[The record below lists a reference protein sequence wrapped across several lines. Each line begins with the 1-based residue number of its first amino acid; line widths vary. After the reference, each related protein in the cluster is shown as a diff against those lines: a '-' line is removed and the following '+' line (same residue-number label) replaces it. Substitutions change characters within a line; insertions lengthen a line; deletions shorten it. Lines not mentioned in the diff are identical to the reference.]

1 MLLLIQ
7 KDKGKEIR
15 MMIDLQCTLF
25 STTGKYKPMSTI
37 VKVES
42 VAYYKAHKTEV
53 QTRAIQ
59 KICIQRKTEPWCLKR
74 DGFTRMKVRVY
85 DKEKIEAEN
94 AERYERIKKERG
106 WA

>member
-1 MLLLIQ
+1 
-7 KDKGKEIR
+7 
-15 MMIDLQCTLF
+15 MIDLQCTLF

-42 VAYYKAHKTEV
+42 VAYYNAHKSEI

-59 KICIQRKTEPWCLKR
+59 KICAQRNTEWWCLKR

-85 DKEKIEAEN
+85 DKEKIDAEN
-94 AERYERIKKERG
+94 AARYERIKKERG

>member
-1 MLLLIQ
+1 
-7 KDKGKEIR
+7 
-15 MMIDLQCTLF
+15 MIDLQCTLF

-59 KICIQRKTEPWCLKR
+59 KICAQRKTELWCLKR

>member
-1 MLLLIQ
+1 
-7 KDKGKEIR
+7 
-15 MMIDLQCTLF
+15 MINLQCTLF

-42 VAYYKAHKTEV
+42 VAYYNAHKLEV

-59 KICIQRKTEPWCLKR
+59 NICAQRNTEWWCLKR
-74 DGFTRMKVRVY
+74 DGFTKIKVRVY

-94 AERYERIKKERG
+94 ATRYERIKKELG

>member
-1 MLLLIQ
+1 
-7 KDKGKEIR
+7 
-15 MMIDLQCTLF
+15 MIDLQCTLF

-42 VAYYKAHKTEV
+42 VAYYNAHKSEV

-59 KICIQRKTEPWCLKR
+59 KICAQRNTEWWCLKR
-74 DGFTRMKVRVY
+74 DGFTKMKVRVY

-94 AERYERIKKERG
+94 AARYERIKSGVGRNERKG
-106 WA
+106 Y

>member
-1 MLLLIQ
+1 
-7 KDKGKEIR
+7 
-15 MMIDLQCTLF
+15 MIDLQCTLF

-42 VAYYKAHKTEV
+42 VTYYNTHKTEV

-59 KICIQRKTEPWCLKR
+59 KICAQRNTEWWCLKR

-94 AERYERIKKERG
+94 AARYERIKKERG